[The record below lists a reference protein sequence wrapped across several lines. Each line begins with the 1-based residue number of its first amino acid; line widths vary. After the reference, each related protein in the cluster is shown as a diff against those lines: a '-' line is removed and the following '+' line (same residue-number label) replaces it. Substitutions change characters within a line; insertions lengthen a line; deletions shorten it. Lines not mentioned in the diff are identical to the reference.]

1 MEFIGAEKCV
11 VQADE
16 RNIAHSEKLA
26 GEKIRHNRIV
36 SFELPSRER
45 ENYSNS
51 RRAARSTDYERRSH
65 SEGTIYIQSSCP
77 LRSNREMLGREIS

>member
-1 MEFIGAEKCV
+1 MEFICAEKCV

-26 GEKIRHNRIV
+26 GEKIRHNCIV

-51 RRAARSTDYERRSH
+51 RRARSIDYERRSH
-65 SEGTIYIQSSCP
+65 SEGTIYI
-77 LRSNREMLGREIS
+77 